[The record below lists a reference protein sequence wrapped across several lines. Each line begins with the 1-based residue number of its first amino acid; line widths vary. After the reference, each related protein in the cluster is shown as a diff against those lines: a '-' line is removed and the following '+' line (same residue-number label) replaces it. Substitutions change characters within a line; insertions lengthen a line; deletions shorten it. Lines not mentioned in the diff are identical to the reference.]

1 MKPATP
7 LDFAI
12 PILTVLLWSGNT
24 VVMRAAVGVID
35 PEAIMAWRWVLA
47 AALLTPFLT
56 RPLWQH
62 RVTIWQNLG
71 KLAGLGLL
79 GMVLYQGCA
88 YYAAQT
94 TTATNMGIIASLV
107 PLITF
112 GLSAVILGEKPGWAT
127 AAGGILS
134 LIGLSVLIGQ
144 GQPLAIL
151 DGGFHAGDAIMLFGA
166 ICYALY
172 SVMLRRWQ
180 VPLPLWPSLYL
191 QIITAIL
198 VLVPLYLLTPTAP
211 VTMAAAPI
219 ILYSVIPIS
228 IIAPMLWMTAV
239 ARLGANRSSIFMNLL
254 PVFTAVIAMLGLG
267 ETLYAYHLV
276 GGLLTLSG
284 VMLAQLARSR
294 SA

>member
-1 MKPATP
+1 MKSATSFDLALP
-7 LDFAI
+7 V
-12 PILTVLLWSGNT
+12 LTVLLWSGNT
-24 VVMRAAVGVID
+24 VVMRAAVGVIE

-47 AALLTPFLT
+47 ALLLTPFLAK
-56 RPLWQH
+56 PLWQH
-62 RVTIWQNLG
+62 RKIIRQNIG

-112 GLSAVILGEKPGWAT
+112 CLSTLLLGEKPGWAT
-127 AAGGILS
+127 AAGGGLS

-151 DGGFHAGDAIMLFGA
+151 DGGFYAGDAIMLFGA

-180 VPLPLWPSLYL
+180 IQLPVWPSLYV
-191 QIITAIL
+191 QIVTAIL
-198 VLVPLYLLTPTAP
+198 VLVPFYLVTPTAP
-211 VTMAAAPI
+211 VTMQAAPI

-254 PVFTAVIAMLGLG
+254 PVFTAIIAMLGLG
-267 ETLYAYHLV
+267 ERLHVYHLV

-284 VMLAQLARSR
+284 VILAQVARARS
-294 SA
+294 A